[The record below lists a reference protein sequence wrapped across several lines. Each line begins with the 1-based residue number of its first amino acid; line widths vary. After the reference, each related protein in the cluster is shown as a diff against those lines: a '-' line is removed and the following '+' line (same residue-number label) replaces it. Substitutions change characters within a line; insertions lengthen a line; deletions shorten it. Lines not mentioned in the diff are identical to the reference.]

1 MSIEHPRLFGTG
13 KRKKPPPDPLGKATG
28 ELVALFCRLYKARV
42 GEPPNLDKRDPV
54 ILKRKIALL
63 SSTYGPDALGKV
75 AERLTYYMTH
85 EDEWV
90 RTHGG
95 YTLRNFDLRW
105 DAITN
110 LMQPAATS
118 RGFVCQQHHP
128 PCPTASAHTRR
139 ILADQRAQTEPPSHL
154 SPSRPNDAF

>member
-42 GEPPNLDKRDPV
+42 GEPPNLDKRDPAIV
-54 ILKRKIALL
+54 RRKIALL
-63 SSTYGPDALGKV
+63 DSTYGSDAPAKV
-75 AERLTYYMTH
+75 AERLTYYLTH

-95 YTLRNFDLRW
+95 FTLRNFDLRW

-110 LMQPAATS
+110 LMQPATS
-118 RGFVCQQHHP
+118 RGFICQQHNP

-139 ILADQRAQTEPPSHL
+139 ILADQRDRIDPQPL